1 MLLVQQH
8 ITKYNQTIARMGMLG
23 VSGSVG
29 MEVPEWR
36 MSYGEAKARRG
47 AVGAVIASSAMAFE
61 GLWSPYCSDG
71 AFSSCFLKCRQ
82 MKSGWE

>member
-1 MLLVQQH
+1 
-8 ITKYNQTIARMGMLG
+8 MG
-23 VSGSVG
+23 
-29 MEVPEWR
+29 
-36 MSYGEAKARRG
+36 YGEAKARRG